1 MPDGQM
7 HGIVEYIRGLVVA
20 PDLASLTDSDL
31 LERFRVQRDESAFEA
46 LVRRHGPM
54 VLGLCR
60 RILHDPQD
68 AEDAFQATFLVFVR
82 KSGSIAK
89 PELLGNWLYGVASR
103 TARVARKAAEK
114 RRAKEDKAVPHEQR
128 AEASLWQEF
137 QPFLDYELSR
147 LPAKYRVPVIL
158 CHLEEKSRH
167 EAAQAL
173 GVPEGTLSS
182 RLARARTLLAQRL
195 ARRCPTLTG
204 GALFAGLGP
213 QATAAALPASL
224 VQTTVKAGM
233 RVLGGRALSAGLV
246 SAQVALL
253 SEGVVR
259 AMFLTKLK
267 IIATIVCLGGLLTL
281 GIGTV
286 ASRSLGTGD
295 ETSKAAGAPKDESSP
310 LVKLALETARTVTD
324 PEAKLRVL
332 LRVAAVQFKTGDL
345 TGARKTRQE
354 AFEFAKSFAVG
365 IPRADALLKVAW
377 SQIEAKDRSAVVET
391 LKHAEQA
398 VTPIEGESERPT
410 WLARLIGAQATAG
423 DYEGGLR
430 TLAKGEGFQ
439 GTLLSQFGFQLNTE
453 NKEAARKAITQAQ
466 ALVKF
471 EDKRSSERTN
481 GLSGVAYALLKVGDL
496 NQALETAAKLGNEQD
511 GCLEI
516 IAAAQARDG
525 DIAGAVRTAKSIQQD
540 DAKADALE
548 AIARAQAKA
557 GDLTAARSTVKEV
570 RELVEKLQQAEIGR
584 QAERGRPRRQ
594 PFFPSPEFSKLSML
608 QARIAFTQL
617 LLGDKSGALVTAAS
631 ITSDLQKADAL
642 LEMGR
647 NRLTAGKPNEP
658 REMLVAASEAA
669 QRAVPA
675 GPQRYWPAQNA
686 KAARLQLIARE
697 QVKVGD
703 IKEAFKTANSIPTDQ
718 AMDDALAAIA
728 PAQAEAGDRKGA
740 LDTIARI
747 RAETSKATALEGV
760 AEILVQTG
768 HEKDAVDLAAKQAS
782 SVHKAY
788 ALLGVVLGKTKV
800 KAPKE

>member
-7 HGIVEYIRGLVVA
+7 HGVVEYIRGLVVA

-31 LERFRVQRDESAFEA
+31 LERFEVQRDGSVFEA

-82 KSGSIAK
+82 KSGTIAK
-89 PELLGNWLYGVASR
+89 PELLGNWLYGVAFR
-103 TARVARKAAEK
+103 TARVARAAAEK
-114 RRAKEDKAVPHEQR
+114 RRAKEAKAVPREQR
-128 AEASLWQEF
+128 AEASPWQEF
-137 QPFLDYELSR
+137 QPFLDHELSR
-147 LPAKYRVPVIL
+147 LPAKYRIPVIL
-158 CHLEEKSRH
+158 CHLEEKSRY

-182 RLARARTLLAQRL
+182 RLARARTLLARRL

-204 GALFAGLGP
+204 GALLAGLGP
-213 QATAAALPASL
+213 QATAAALPAAL

-233 RVLGGRALSAGLV
+233 CVLGGRALTAGVV
-246 SAQVALL
+246 SAQVALV

-267 IIATIVCLGGLLTL
+267 IIAAIVCLGGLLTL
-281 GIGTV
+281 GVGTV

-295 ETSKAAGAPKDESSP
+295 ESSKVTVASKGESSP
-310 LVKLALETARTVTD
+310 LLNQALEAARTVTD

-332 LRVAAVQFKTGDL
+332 LRIASVQHKTGD
-345 TGARKTRQE
+345 TAGARKTRQE
-354 AFEFAKSFAVG
+354 AFELSKGFAAG

-377 SQIEAKDRSAVVET
+377 SQIDAKDRTAVFET
-391 LKHAEQA
+391 LKQAEQA

-439 GTLLSQFGFQLNTE
+439 GTLLSQFGFQLNID
-453 NKEAARKAITQAQ
+453 NKEAARKALTQAQ

-471 EDKRSSERTN
+471 EDKHESERTN
-481 GLSGVAYALLKVGDL
+481 GLSGVAYALLKLGNLD
-496 NQALETAAKLGNEQD
+496 QALETAAKLGKEQD
-511 GCLEI
+511 SCLEI
-516 IAAAQARDG
+516 IASAQARDG
-525 DIAGAVRTAKSIQQD
+525 DVAGAVHTAKGIQQD
-540 DAKADALE
+540 DAKADALD

-557 GDLTAARSTVKEV
+557 GDLAAARTTLGEV
-570 RELVEKLQQAEIGR
+570 RGLADKLQQAEIGR
-584 QAERGRPRRQ
+584 LQRQ
-594 PFFPSPEFSKLSML
+594 PFPNPQFRFSLL
-608 QARIAFTQL
+608 QARIAPTQL

-647 NRLTAGKPNEP
+647 NRVTAGKPTEA
-658 REMLVAASEAA
+658 REMLIAASEAA

-675 GPQRYWPAQNA
+675 VPQRVRPAQNA

-697 QVKVGD
+697 QVKAGD

-718 AMDDALAAIA
+718 AMDDALAGIA

-740 LDTIARI
+740 LETIARI
-747 RAETSKATALEGV
+747 RDETSKATALEGV
-760 AEILVQTG
+760 AEKLVQTG

-782 SVHKAY
+782 PVHKAY
-788 ALLGVVLGKTKV
+788 ALLGVVLGNAKP